1 MQLMINVN
9 TKIVQKRS
17 YPMINEAKE
26 LQKVNLSSVSNAL
39 RILDC
44 FSIVKPERRVS
55 ELASELNIGKSTVSR
70 LLSTLASQGYVRKDI
85 ETQKY
90 SLGFKV
96 LSLYGILI
104 SHLEILKE
112 ARPIMEKLSEVTLE
126 SIQIA
131 ELEDSQIIYIDQI
144 QSKHP
149 VHILA
154 HIGRINPIH
163 CTSSGKLLLAYQNE
177 ETIKKLLSTEF
188 LSYTPHTITDP
199 NILLE
204 ELSLIRR
211 EGFCIS
217 TNEFVEGVISLSAP
231 IRDYKKNVIAAISI
245 VGPTQRIDGKN
256 VFKYLEKLLS
266 SAKEISKNLGF
277 NSF

>member
-1 MQLMINVN
+1 MIN
-9 TKIVQKRS
+9 T
-17 YPMINEAKE
+17 EKE

-44 FSIVKPERRVS
+44 FSIDKTEKRVS
-55 ELASELNIGKSTVSR
+55 ELAIELNIGKSTVSR
-70 LLSTLASQGYVRKDI
+70 LLSTLAQHGYVRKNM

-104 SHLEILKE
+104 SNLEILKE
-112 ARPIMEKLSEVTLE
+112 ARPIMEKLSEMTLE

-144 QSKHP
+144 KSKHP

-163 CTSSGKLLLAYQNE
+163 CTSSGKLLLAFQSE
-177 ETIKKLLSTEF
+177 KTINKLLSMEL
-188 LSYTPHTITDP
+188 LSYTPYTITDP

-204 ELSLIRR
+204 ELSLIRK

-217 TNEFVEGVISLSAP
+217 SNEFVEGVISLSAP
-231 IRDYKKNVIAAISI
+231 IRDYKNNVIAAISI
-245 VGPTQRIDGKN
+245 VGPTQRIGGKN
-256 VFKYLEKLLS
+256 LFKYLEKLLF
-266 SAKEISKNLGF
+266 SAKEISKSMGWNCF
-277 NSF
+277 